1 MNDEKAYT
9 RIMAQFV
16 KNLKYEELTDT
27 AIQKA
32 KEQLLGI
39 LGTICAGL
47 DTIPGRILVETVR
60 EWGDRPEAT
69 VIGTSV
75 RTSVR
80 GAVLANS
87 SLAQSYDYDDSVMY
101 CHTGNSV
108 VPVCLALA
116 EKYKCSGEELLTAIV
131 LGNEVEG
138 RIGLAIHEG
147 TLRGQVLSVPCHLI
161 GSAAVASRLMGLTEE
176 QVLNAMGIAGY
187 LSTVPNVSGFFGPHS
202 KLLSSGFPCLMGI
215 IAADLASKGF
225 TGSHEILEA
234 RDGFCSSLAYT
245 PHLEFLT
252 MGLGKEGVLGRRFR
266 IETLGIKEYPVCYY
280 TVPPIEATWELM
292 DTHGFTPEDIEKIIV
307 RAPAEL
313 ATSADVCR
321 RPQHTSIE
329 ALKNRREN
337 SFMAVLFSTFP
348 IAVGIIDKKFTTEQY
363 SEDRLLDPKV
373 HELAEKVVDTH
384 GGEMTLTM
392 LREFKAVVEVE
403 IWTKNG
409 KRYRSRK
416 PLQLGGQPPEVAEK
430 KFVKEAKTILEE
442 KAIEEILHMI
452 KSLEELKDC
461 SELMKRLYKK

>member
-1 MNDEKAYT
+1 MSEEITHTK
-9 RIMAQFV
+9 IMAQFV
-16 KNLKYEELTDT
+16 KEFKYQDLTEL

-39 LGTICAGL
+39 LGTIFAGL
-47 DTIPGRILVETVR
+47 ETVPGRILIETVR

-69 VIGTSV
+69 VIGTGIK
-75 RTSVR
+75 TSVR

-108 VPVCLALA
+108 IPVCLALA
-116 EKYKCSGEELLTAIV
+116 EKYQCSGEELLTAIV
-131 LGNEVEG
+131 LGNEIEG
-138 RIGLAIHEG
+138 RIGLSIHEG

-176 QVLNAMGIAGY
+176 QTLNAMGIAGY
-187 LSTVPNVSGFFGPHS
+187 LSTVPNVAGFFGPHS
-202 KLLSSGFPCLMGI
+202 KLLSSGFPCVMGI
-215 IAADLASKGF
+215 IASDLASKGF
-225 TGSHEILEA
+225 TGSHKILEA

-245 PHLEFLT
+245 PHPEFLT
-252 MGLGKEGVLGRRFR
+252 MGLGKEGVLGKRFR

-280 TVPPIEATWELM
+280 TVPPIEAAWELM
-292 DTHGFTPEDIEKIIV
+292 DMHGFTPEDIDKIIV

-313 ATSADVCR
+313 ASSADVCR
-321 RPQHTSIE
+321 RPQHTNIE

-348 IAVGIIDKKFTTEQY
+348 IAVGIIDRKLTTEHY
-363 SEDRLLDPKV
+363 NDDRLLDPKV
-373 HELAEKVVDTH
+373 HELAEKVIYTH
-384 GGEMTLTM
+384 GGEMTLIM
-392 LREFKAVVEVE
+392 LRELKAVVEVE

-416 PLQLGGQPPEVAEK
+416 TLQLGGQPPEVAEK
-430 KFVKEAKTILEE
+430 KFLKEAKRVIEE
-442 KAIEEILHMI
+442 KTI
-452 KSLEELKDC
+452 KEFLNSVKHLEDFKDC
-461 SELMKRLYKK
+461 SGLVEKLCRK

>member
-1 MNDEKAYT
+1 MSEEKAYT

-16 KNLKYEELTDT
+16 KELKYEDLTEL

-32 KEQLLGI
+32 KEQILGI
-39 LGTICAGL
+39 LGTIFTGL
-47 DTIPGRILVETVR
+47 DTVPGRILVETVR

-80 GAVLANS
+80 GAVLASS

-101 CHTGNSV
+101 CHSGNSV
-108 VPVCLALA
+108 IPVCLALA

-131 LGNEVEG
+131 IGNEIEG
-138 RIGLAIHEG
+138 RVGLSIHEG
-147 TLRGQVLSVPCHLI
+147 TLRGQVLSAPCHLF
-161 GSAAVASRLMGLTEE
+161 GSASIASRLMGLTEE
-176 QVLNAMGIAGY
+176 QTLNALGIAGY

-234 RDGFCSSLAYT
+234 RDGFCASLAYT
-245 PHLEFLT
+245 PRPELLI

-280 TVPPIEATWELM
+280 TVPPIEAAWELM
-292 DTHGFTPEDIEKIIV
+292 DRHGFTPEDVDRIIV

-313 ATSADVCR
+313 AASADICR
-321 RPQHTSIE
+321 RPQRTNIE
-329 ALKNRREN
+329 ALKNNREN

-348 IAVGIIDKKFTTEQY
+348 IAVGIIDGELTTEQY
-363 SEDRLLDPKV
+363 KDDRLLDPKV
-373 HELAEKVVDTH
+373 HELAEKVIYTH

-392 LREFKAVVEVE
+392 LREFKAFVEVE
-403 IWTKNG
+403 IRTKNG
-409 KRYRSRK
+409 EIYRARK

-430 KFVKEAKTILEE
+430 KFLREAKKILKEKTIKEVLNSV
-442 KAIEEILHMI
+442 KH
-452 KSLEELKDC
+452 LEELKDC
-461 SELMKRLYKK
+461 SELLEKLHIK